1 MAVGESKVM
10 SRRFRPE
17 KREVEPDLRY
27 DNVHVSMFVNRLMYD
42 GKKSVAQSLIYDSFD
57 LIEERVGRQGVEV
70 FEQALQNVM
79 PQIEVRPRRVGGSTY
94 QVPVPV
100 EPYRQVSLAMRWLLS
115 AARNRGGQTM
125 SEKLANEFIDASNN
139 QGTAVK
145 KRDDTHR
152 MAEANRAF
160 SHFRI

>member
-1 MAVGESKVM
+1 M
-10 SRRFRPE
+10 SRRMRPE

-57 LIEERVGRQGVEV
+57 MIEERVGRQGVEV

-79 PQIEVRPRRVGGSTY
+79 PQIEVRPRRVGGATY
-94 QVPVPV
+94 QVPIPV

-125 SEKLANEFIDASNN
+125 AEKLANEFIDASNN
-139 QGTAVK
+139 QGSAVK

-160 SHFRI
+160 SHFRM